1 MQSESE
7 TQRGAP
13 LIFDRAA
20 AIAALLR
27 AERLGPADFLL
38 KRAAEDLAQRLSPI
52 LRPFND
58 IADIGTPLSHFS
70 EVLRKQYAAAAVLRL
85 AQFPALLFADPS
97 ANLVGRLDSLPLR
110 PGWFD
115 LVVSGMALHQLDD
128 LPGALIQIRR
138 ALKPDGLFLACL
150 PGGETLKELREAL
163 AIAESELTGGLS
175 PRIFPFADIRDLGAL
190 LQRAGLALPVVDSES
205 VTVRYPDA
213 FALMRDL
220 RAMGATNTLI
230 ERRRRPTRRSI
241 FLRAAEI
248 YRERFSDPDGRVR
261 ATFET
266 LWMSGW
272 APHESQQKPLKPGSA
287 KTRLAD
293 VLKPS
298 RG

>member
-1 MQSESE
+1 MQTEFE
-7 TQRGAP
+7 TQRAAP

-20 AIAALLR
+20 AVAAMLR
-27 AERLGPADFLL
+27 AERAGPADFLL
-38 KRAAEDLAQRLSPI
+38 QRAAEDLGQRLSAI

-70 EVLRKQYAAAAVLRL
+70 EVLGKQYASSSVLRL
-85 AQFPALLFADPS
+85 AQHSALLFADPS

-110 PGWFD
+110 PARFD
-115 LVVSGMALHQLDD
+115 LIVSGMALHQLDD

-150 PGGETLKELREAL
+150 PGGETLKELRETL
-163 AIAESELTGGLS
+163 AVAESELMGGLS

-190 LQRAGLALPVVDSES
+190 LQRAGFALPVVDSES

-220 RAMGATNTLI
+220 RAMGATNTLV
-230 ERRRRPTRRSI
+230 ERRRRLTRRSI
-241 FLRAAEI
+241 FLRAAEL
-248 YRERFSDPDGRVR
+248 YQERFRDFDRRVR

-266 LWMSGW
+266 LWISGW
-272 APHESQQKPLKPGSA
+272 SPHESQQKPLKPGSA

-293 VLKPS
+293 VLKPP